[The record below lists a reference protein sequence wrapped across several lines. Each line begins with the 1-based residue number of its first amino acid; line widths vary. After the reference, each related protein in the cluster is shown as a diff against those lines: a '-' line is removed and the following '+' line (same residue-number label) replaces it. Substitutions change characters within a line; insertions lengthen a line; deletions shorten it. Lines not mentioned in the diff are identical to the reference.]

1 MKKFLQTAATKL
13 QTTKAKAI
21 GAATSAAMALANAP
35 ITAHAKGTTADLT
48 FSDTGIND
56 AVKGPINQIID
67 VLMGVMGAVGI
78 FFVLSGA
85 FKLVMA
91 YRNDQPEAQAA
102 AAKDLVIGIVLV
114 LFGTI
119 FTIAI

>member
-1 MKKFLQTAATKL
+1 MKKFLQAAATKL
-13 QTTKAKAI
+13 QTTKAKVV
-21 GAATSAAMALANAP
+21 GVATSASLALMNAP
-35 ITAHAKGTTADLT
+35 ITAHASNTADLT
-48 FSDTGIND
+48 FDGNLDPT
-56 AVKGPINQIID
+56 VTGPINQIIR

-119 FTIAI
+119 FTIGLS